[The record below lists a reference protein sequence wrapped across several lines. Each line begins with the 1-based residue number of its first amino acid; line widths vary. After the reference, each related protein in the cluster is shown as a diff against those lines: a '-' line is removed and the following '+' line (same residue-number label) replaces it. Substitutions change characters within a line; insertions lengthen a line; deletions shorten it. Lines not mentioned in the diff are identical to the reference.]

1 MRPRLATPG
10 NILYNREK
18 IILRE
23 EGRREK
29 GITRMKKIGL
39 LLALLALLMAAL
51 PGALAETVTYLDEKG
66 EEQTTEAIVLDPTKL
81 PIASTNLGANGE
93 TTWYYVPKGTSV
105 NWGNRFCL
113 IFGDVHLIL
122 GDGAT
127 LTADDSGIMLYAN
140 STLNPDTSTV
150 TTLTIYAQSQ
160 GKNMGKL
167 IAKAT
172 NSGFSHYPG
181 IGVTQTGILTINGG
195 YIEATGGYDGGA
207 GIGGRG
213 RVSEFEDCGTVII
226 NGGIVTAQGGTLNGV
241 GIGGGSPKYFITG
254 QEKKGGDGGIVKIN
268 GGLVTAIG
276 GGDYGRAIGGGSG
289 AVESDNGTL
298 TLGNR
303 IAVYDDSAKDEQLKD
318 TDTATIFEQ
327 IIGTFGETDQI
338 KRVLFETHND
348 YGIVASDKY
357 ALPTGKL
364 SMTADGEF
372 GDFRYLRL
380 DNKKLPDTAYTT
392 QPGSTV
398 ATVNLSGRNLS
409 PDTTHTLSFIYP
421 NGSADGEFTVVLQ
434 LPTPAP
440 TPTPTPA
447 ADLSQVP
454 QTGDRSSLLLW
465 AALAVACGVVVIA
478 VVARKRSK

>member
-1 MRPRLATPG
+1 
-10 NILYNREK
+10 
-18 IILRE
+18 
-23 EGRREK
+23 
-29 GITRMKKIGL
+29 MKKIGL

-51 PGALAETVTYLDEKG
+51 PGALAEIVTYLDENG

-81 PIASTNLGANGE
+81 PIGNVNLGTNGE
-93 TTWYYVPKGTSV
+93 TTWYYVPKGATA
-105 NWGNRFCL
+105 NWGNRFCVV
-113 IFGDVHLIL
+113 FGDVHLIL

-127 LTADDSGIMLYAN
+127 LTADYSGIMLYAD
-140 STLNPDTSTV
+140 STLNPDTSPV

-181 IGVTQTGILTINGG
+181 IGVTQKGILTINGG
-195 YIEATGGYDGGA
+195 YIEATGGNDGGA

-213 RVSEFEDCGTVII
+213 RVSEFEDCATVII

-241 GIGGGSPKYFITG
+241 GIGGGSPKYFATAH
-254 QEKKGGDGGIVKIN
+254 EKKGGDGGIVKIK

-289 AVESDNGTL
+289 AVESDNGSL

-303 IAVYDDSAKDEQLKD
+303 IAVYDDTKDEQLKD

-338 KRVLFETHND
+338 KRVLFETHGD

-372 GDFRYLRL
+372 GDFKYLRL

-398 ATVNLSGRNLS
+398 ATVDLAGRNLS

-434 LPTPAP
+434 LPTP
-440 TPTPTPA
+440 TPA

-465 AALAVACGVVVIA
+465 AALAVACGIVVIA
-478 VVARKRSK
+478 VVARKRRK

>member
-1 MRPRLATPG
+1 M
-10 NILYNREK
+10 
-18 IILRE
+18 
-23 EGRREK
+23 
-29 GITRMKKIGL
+29 
-39 LLALLALLMAAL
+39 
-51 PGALAETVTYLDEKG
+51 
-66 EEQTTEAIVLDPTKL
+66 LDPTKL
-81 PIASTNLGANGE
+81 PIDSTNLGANGE

-127 LTADDSGIMLYAN
+127 LTADYSGIMLYAN

-181 IGVTQTGILTINGG
+181 IGVTQNGILTINGG
-195 YIEATGGYDGGA
+195 YIEATGGNDGGA

-213 RVSEFEDCGTVII
+213 RVSEFEDCATVII

-241 GIGGGSPKYFITG
+241 GIGGGSPKNSASPGNPIY
-254 QEKKGGDGGIVKIN
+254 GGDGGNVKIN

-289 AVESDNGTL
+289 EVASKNGTL
-298 TLGNR
+298 MLGDR
-303 IAVYDDSAKDEQLKD
+303 IAVYDDTKDEQLKD

-338 KRVLFETHND
+338 QRVLFETHGK
-348 YGIVASDKY
+348 YSIVASDKY

-364 SMTADGEF
+364 SMTASGEF
-372 GDFRYLRL
+372 GDFQYLRL
-380 DNKKLPDTAYTT
+380 NNKKLDPKAYTT
-392 QPGSTV
+392 RSGSTV
-398 ATVNLSGRNLS
+398 ATVDAALLNCSL
-409 PDTTHTLSFIYP
+409 DTPHTLSFIYP
-421 NGSADGEFTVVLQ
+421 DGSADGRFSVVLQ
-434 LPTPAP
+434 LPAETIK
-440 TPTPTPA
+440 
-447 ADLSQVP
+447 DLP
-454 QTGDRSSLLLW
+454 QTGDNSRLLLYVGL
-465 AALAVACGVVVIA
+465 ALACGVA
-478 VVARKRSK
+478 VCALLIARKRR